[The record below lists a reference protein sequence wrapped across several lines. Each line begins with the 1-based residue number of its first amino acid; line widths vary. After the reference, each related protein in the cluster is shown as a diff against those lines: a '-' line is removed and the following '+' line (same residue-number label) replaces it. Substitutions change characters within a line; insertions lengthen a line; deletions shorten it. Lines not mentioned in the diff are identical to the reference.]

1 MPRSAD
7 RPFRFTHRWAVPRPA
22 PETAALLAD
31 PEGYPCWWPSIPRA
45 RRLDDDGAGER
56 VAVLLRGLVPVR
68 LVMTRELD
76 DRRRG
81 LLVARL
87 GGDLE
92 GTVRVTVQD
101 DDGPAGGAGA
111 AGPADGAGGAGAAG
125 GAGRCT
131 VTWEQEVVLG
141 TGWMRAA
148 ARLPGVRAA
157 MRLSHA
163 TAMRSAR
170 RALGATSL
178 PASD

>member
-31 PEGYPCWWPSIPRA
+31 PEGYPDWWPSIPRA

-101 DDGPAGGAGA
+101 DDDGPAGGAGA
-111 AGPADGAGGAGAAG
+111 AGPAD

-148 ARLPGVRAA
+148 ARLPGARAA

-178 PASD
+178 PETD